1 MRTDAQIAASRANG
15 SLSRGPKTDEGRRKI
30 AFNALRHGLTAKTVV
45 LSNESQE
52 AFQEMFDCLIARYEP
67 YDELEF
73 GFVEEIAACR
83 WRLRRVWGME
93 TAMFDHEMDVQA
105 DHIEKTYERIDEQTR
120 KALAMA
126 RLADDSKGPS
136 LIARYETRYQRAY
149 NSALKNLR
157 TAQADR
163 RKQEKEEQK
172 AEEAARKA
180 EAAAAEAAAREAAAQ
195 AVETEKAP
203 PTPNEPK
210 ETAAKPAESPAP
222 APAAPPEVASEP
234 SEAVRK
240 DVTREN
246 STPNPVKIPSPPS
259 KR

>member
-1 MRTDAQIAASRANG
+1 MRTDAQINASRVNG
-15 SLSRGPKTDEGRRKI
+15 SLSRGPKTEEGRRKI
-30 AFNALRHGLTAKTVV
+30 AFNALRHGLAAKTVV
-45 LSNESQE
+45 LCNESQE
-52 AFQEMFDCLIARYEP
+52 AFQEMFDCMIARYEP

-83 WRLRRVWGME
+83 WRLRRIWGVE

-172 AEEAARKA
+172 AAEAARKA
-180 EAAAAEAAAREAAAQ
+180 EAAAAEAAQ

-210 ETAAKPAESPAP
+210 ETAAKPVESPAP
-222 APAAPPEVASEP
+222 APAAPPQAAPEP
-234 SEAVRK
+234 SETFRK
-240 DVTREN
+240 DVSREN
-246 STPNPVKIPSPPS
+246 STPNPVKIPSPPP
-259 KR
+259 KK